1 VFRRVREAR
10 RFVSQSIVLGYGY
23 RDHGD
28 RVPVEEDRSG
38 EPQGDRSDP
47 HLAAMR
53 INEELTFSAPEGIA
67 LRYGLFH
74 GGDLAACAPP
84 RRPQTAGRLRGRDRL
99 GAPPG
104 RRGPRA
110 CARPDDARP
119 RGPSAAVRSCGQY
132 S

>member
-47 HLAAMR
+47 HLAAMG
-53 INEELTFSAPEGIA
+53 INEELTFSAPESIA

-74 GGDLAACAPP
+74 GGDLAALRPSSPPAGCRSAP
-84 RRPQTAGRLRGRDRL
+84 
-99 GAPPG
+99 GA
-104 RRGPRA
+104 
-110 CARPDDARP
+110 
-119 RGPSAAVRSCGQY
+119 
-132 S
+132 